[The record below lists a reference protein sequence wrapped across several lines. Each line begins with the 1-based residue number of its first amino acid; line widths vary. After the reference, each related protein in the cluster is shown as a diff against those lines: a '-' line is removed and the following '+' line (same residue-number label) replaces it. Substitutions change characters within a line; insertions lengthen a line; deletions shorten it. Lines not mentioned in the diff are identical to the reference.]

1 MTTLNVDDHGV
12 TLLELLVTVSIILI
26 LAGVAMPAM
35 KVTMKRAQELEL
47 RQRLR
52 EIRTAL
58 DRFHED
64 WDREGEIAKGQY
76 CTKNKSSCLE
86 YTGSTGYPKKLD
98 TLLGIPLSHDGTE
111 QKGQMGM
118 GATTGGTSLRDSLN
132 DSPLKDTEE
141 KPTIKRYLRRIP
153 SDPMTGTQEWGLRC
167 YKDPPDA
174 NRWCSEDVFD
184 VFTKSEA
191 IALDKSR
198 YRDW

>member
-1 MTTLNVDDHGV
+1 M
-12 TLLELLVTVSIILI
+12 
-26 LAGVAMPAM
+26 
-35 KVTMKRAQELEL
+35 
-47 RQRLR
+47 
-52 EIRTAL
+52 
-58 DRFHED
+58 
-64 WDREGEIAKGQY
+64 
-76 CTKNKSSCLE
+76 
-86 YTGSTGYPKKLD
+86 
-98 TLLGIPLSHDGTE
+98 LGIPLSHDGTE